1 MIPSQTK
8 SNLNTMTLLGETSSQ
23 TIANMR
29 SAFIF
34 LNESITHNQTSVYF
48 QSLTPTPMWVPND
61 CSFETLKSRMH
72 NTLQFTNDQLVD
84 EIYYWQP
91 FIDACQ

>member
-1 MIPSQTK
+1 MLPNIYYSHANILNIKHPQYNHTFSHMIPSQTK

-48 QSLTPTPMWVPND
+48 QSLTPTPM
-61 CSFETLKSRMH
+61 
-72 NTLQFTNDQLVD
+72 
-84 EIYYWQP
+84 
-91 FIDACQ
+91 